1 MESLAADAIYTMTC
15 DILATA
21 AEMEEHLEAI
31 VSALANYKSSIQ
43 DSISEEAEQLVKDI
57 RAKIDEIKEDCRE
70 RNENA
75 KKGSILQAE
84 LEDAGVTG

>member
-31 VSALANYKSSIQ
+31 VAALADYKASIQ
-43 DSISEEAEQLVKDI
+43 DSISEETEQLIKDI
-57 RAKIDEIKEDCRE
+57 RAKIDEIKEDCAQ
-70 RNENA
+70 RNEDA

>member
-1 MESLAADAIYTMTC
+1 MESLAADAIYAMTC

-21 AEMEEHLEAI
+21 AEMEEHLDA
-31 VSALANYKSSIQ
+31 VAAALADYKASIQ
-43 DSISEEAEQLVKDI
+43 DAISEEAEQLIKDI
-57 RAKIDEIKEDCRE
+57 RARIDEIKEDCKD

-75 KKGSILQAE
+75 QKGSTLQAS

>member
-1 MESLAADAIYTMTC
+1 MESLAADAIYVMTC

-21 AEMEEHLEAI
+21 AEIEEHLDA
-31 VSALANYKSSIQ
+31 VAAALANYKASIQ
-43 DSISEEAEQLVKDI
+43 DAISQETEQLIKDI

-75 KKGSILQAE
+75 QKGSSLQSS